1 VDLENKVAVITG
13 GASGLGRATGEEMVL
28 ANGVRVA
35 IFDLNQELAEQSGG
49 ETGTALA
56 PTR

>member
-1 VDLENKVAVITG
+1 
-13 GASGLGRATGEEMVL
+13 MVL